1 MMNFAVINEPPAA
14 KATDPLPPGRA
25 RLPTDA
31 ATDLLEHSDQ
41 LEHAALALKAM
52 AHPLRLRIL
61 CTLVDHEASVHQIA
75 EAVGT
80 SQSNASQHLG
90 MLRDHGVLRT
100 RRDANYVHY
109 RIADARMVE
118 LIGLMRDLFARRG
131 GA

>member
-1 MMNFAVINEPPAA
+1 MTNCPVVNEPPVVRPPDA
-14 KATDPLPPGRA
+14 PPPGRA
-25 RLPTDA
+25 GLPTDA

-61 CTLVDHEASVHQIA
+61 CTLVDHEASVQRIA

-90 MLRDHGVLRT
+90 MLRDHGVLRS